1 MSYLS
6 RDRRYAGDR
15 ESFLQPFYEAM
26 GSIPFIPYREGE
38 DPLVKFPRRDLGG
51 SAANS
56 WGNYGGYIRD
66 KQRELDAIEKEAGG
80 KWTVPDPVDP
90 DPVDPDPVDPDPV
103 DPDPEPEI
111 DPERKAAQDK
121 WRRIFAKQIEEGMRN
136 GRSEQDSLDDAVYYS
151 RVMTPEENADYNW
164 AFEGIANNGY
174 GVRHKKWG
182 GGRKGGSAGGSI
194 AAARRGNKSG
204 PGLGFSLGQAAR
216 GIAARFSS
224 TQGRPGG
231 GRNNSATK
239 GGRTAPG
246 GQGAGAMRSDIQ
258 LKENIAF
265 IDKSPEGHSIYE
277 WNYKG
282 EPKSN
287 RYQGVMAQELL
298 KTAPHA
304 VVEMDNG
311 YLGVKYDEIDVDF
324 TAI

>member
-38 DPLVKFPRRDLGG
+38 DPLVNFPRRDLGG

-80 KWTVPDPVDP
+80 RWTVPDPVDP

-121 WRRIFAKQIEEGMRN
+121 WRKIFANHIEEGKRH
-136 GRSEQDSLDDAVYYS
+136 GRTEQESMDRVVWSS
-151 RVMTPEENADYNW
+151 KVMTPEENAEFRW
-164 AFEGIANNGY
+164 AFEGTTKAPGW
-174 GVRHKKWG
+174 RKWG
-182 GGRKGGSAGGSI
+182 GGNKKGGASSKTGFHSNAAKKAAYGRSYT
-194 AAARRGNKSG
+194 AAA
-204 PGLGFSLGQAAR
+204 
-216 GIAARFSS
+216 
-224 TQGRPGG
+224 
-231 GRNNSATK
+231 
-239 GGRTAPG
+239 GGRTGIRGGFSRKRTAPS
-246 GQGAGAMRSDIQ
+246 GQNAGAMRSDIQ

-265 IDKSPEGHSIYE
+265 IDKSPAGHSIYE